1 MSLTKDN
8 DKELAWDK
16 EIMQTCPILYT
27 GKSKPLTES
36 LMAFGFES
44 GSGWKGPLYR
54 MSCRLEELNLRY
66 WPKYRVR
73 IEMVQ
78 VKEKFGTLCAY
89 YDLHRDGSGFKWW
102 LHNKFYSLYKK
113 ANSLN
118 YKPKQILDR
127 DVWTEHELTELTK
140 IEWLKAKHRSS
151 NVSNVRFFEEN
162 GRYFKQTSFD
172 HCRQF
177 HYEPT
182 RLKFMVPIKNFLY
195 KLACKTDNWASKANS
210 KQEVIMT
217 VMQEEAEKIVH
228 DAEKECEGT
237 CEDCGERIGTK
248 WSPTCETTGWIR
260 YLCKD
265 CAEKHKNNYFMNG
278 ELWNGETRLKTKE
291 ELNEERK
298 KAEEKYKERSEKH
311 KEEERKFE
319 EELKRLEAEDKT
331 ASHLEHQVDKA
342 VTESSTQ
349 T

>member
-1 MSLTKDN
+1 MSLTKDG

-36 LMAFGFES
+36 LMAFGFECRK
-44 GSGWKGPLYR
+44 GWTKPLYR
-54 MSCRLEELNLRY
+54 MSCKLEELNMRY

-113 ANSLN
+113 ANRLN
-118 YKPKQILDR
+118 YKQKQVLDR
-127 DVWTEHELTELTK
+127 DVWTEHEIKELTK
-140 IEWLKAKHRSS
+140 IEWLKEKHRSS
-151 NVSNVRFFEEN
+151 NISNVRFFEEN
-162 GRYFKQTSFD
+162 GRYYKQTTFE

-237 CEDCGERIGTK
+237 CEDCGGQIGTK
-248 WSPTCETTGWIR
+248 WSPSCETTGWIR

-265 CAEKHKNNYFMNG
+265 CAKKYKNNYFMNG

-291 ELNEERK
+291 ELDEERK
-298 KAEEKYKERSEKH
+298 KANEKYKERSEKH

-319 EELKRLEAEDKT
+319 EELKKLEAEDKT
-331 ASHLEHQVDKA
+331 VSHLEDQVDKG
-342 VTESSTQ
+342 VMESSAQ
-349 T
+349 A